1 VLRKQCALCVEKEER
16 KEAPDHLPC
25 CKVDRAI
32 REDPKSYV
40 VRVEVGSK
48 VPMFDEVY
56 VRNPNLEHYVI
67 RDAPPIFMTIGNLVY
82 FRVLNHNHFWGKSRF
97 DTHLVT
103 KP

>member
-56 VRNPNLEHYVI
+56 VRDPNLFKFSFI
-67 RDAPPIFMTIGNLVY
+67 
-82 FRVLNHNHFWGKSRF
+82 VLSQR
-97 DTHLVT
+97 T
-103 KP
+103 KFEFESTLN

>member
-1 VLRKQCALCVEKEER
+1 VLRKQCALCVEKEGR

-48 VPMFDEVY
+48 VPMFDEVDI
-56 VRNPNLEHYVI
+56 RNP
-67 RDAPPIFMTIGNLVY
+67 DTIEVM
-82 FRVLNHNHFWGKSRF
+82 KSIQILSSLWICSNGYCIMDSR
-97 DTHLVT
+97 
-103 KP
+103 